1 MNYYTY
7 SGILLSAEVREFL
20 AENDKELKRQQD
32 RDYQHGVSCHAFDVE
47 ERSPGDPGGATC
59 DPIYAVTRTRNL
71 SAEKAFF
78 RQEAQKALNNALL
91 GLNTS
96 GRRRLLLHFF
106 DGLSYT
112 EIARRECVTENAVR
126 GQIKSSLLQ
135 LRRALTAQEICLAD
149 FCCPSDHCLQP
160 ALTKNGQK
168 AKDRKRV
175 LTRGSGDRHVA

>member
-1 MNYYTY
+1 MNYDTY
-7 SGILLSAEVREFL
+7 SGIPLSAEVREFL
-20 AENDKELKRQQD
+20 AENEKERKRQKD
-32 RDYQHGVSCHAFDVE
+32 RNYQYGVRCHAFDVE
-47 ERSPGDPGGATC
+47 ERSPGNPGGATC
-59 DPIYAVTRTRNL
+59 DPIYAVTRAQKL

-78 RQEAQKALNNALL
+78 RHEARKALNSALL
-91 GLNTS
+91 GLSTS

-135 LRRALTAQEICLAD
+135 LQRVLTAQEICLAD
-149 FCCPSDHCLQP
+149 FCCPSDHGMQP

-168 AKDRKRV
+168 AKDRNRV

>member
-1 MNYYTY
+1 MNNYTY
-7 SGILLSAEVREFL
+7 SGIPLSAEVREFL

-32 RDYQHGVSCHAFDVE
+32 RDYQHGVSYHAFDVE
-47 ERSPGDPGGATC
+47 ERSPDDLGGATC

-78 RQEAQKALNNALL
+78 RQKAQKALNNALL
-91 GLNTS
+91 GLSTS

-135 LRRALTAQEICLAD
+135 LRRVLTAQEICLAD
-149 FCCPSDHCLQP
+149 FVCPSDHGMQP

>member
-1 MNYYTY
+1 MNHYNY
-7 SGILLSAEVREFL
+7 SGIPLSAEVREFL

-47 ERSPGDPGGATC
+47 ERSPDDLGGATC
-59 DPIYAVTRTRNL
+59 DPIYAVTRARSL

-78 RQEAQKALNNALL
+78 RQEARKALNAALSEL
-91 GLNTS
+91 S
-96 GRRRLLLHFF
+96 ASCRRRLVLHFY
-106 DGLSYT
+106 DELSYS
-112 EIARRECVTENAVR
+112 EIARRENVSESAVR
-126 GQIKSSLLQ
+126 GQIKASLLQ
-135 LRRALTAQEICLAD
+135 LRRVLTAQEICFAD
-149 FCCPSDHCLQP
+149 FCCPSDHGMQP